1 MDESDSRGN
10 TLQSLIDQVSIAL
23 QAQAIDVRREAN
35 LVPLLSASQSR
46 RIKLLDEMTRAIEFL
61 DAVLYGS
68 I

>member
-1 MDESDSRGN
+1 VDESDSRGN
-10 TLQSLIDQVSIAL
+10 TLHSLIDQVSIAL